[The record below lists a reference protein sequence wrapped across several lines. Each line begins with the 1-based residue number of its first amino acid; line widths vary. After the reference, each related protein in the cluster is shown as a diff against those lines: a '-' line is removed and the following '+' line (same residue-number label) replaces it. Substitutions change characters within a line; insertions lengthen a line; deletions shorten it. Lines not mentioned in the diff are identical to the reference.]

1 MSAAYF
7 ITGTDTDVGK
17 TTVATGLL
25 HAARSAGLSTAAGK
39 PVASGCEVTPKGL
52 RNADAPGAAR
62 RVFGTAELSTGQSG
76 RVRAGHC
83 SASGGARGGRCA
95 DGAVVA

>member
-17 TTVATGLL
+17 TTVAAGLL

-39 PVASGCEVTPKGL
+39 PVASGCEVTP
-52 RNADAPGAAR
+52 RACAMPMPWR
-62 RVFGTAELSTGQSG
+62 CWLS
-76 RVRAGHC
+76 VHC
-83 SASGGARGGRCA
+83 R
-95 DGAVVA
+95 

>member
-17 TTVATGLL
+17 TTVAAGLL
-25 HAARSAGLSTAAGK
+25 HAARVAGLSTAAGK

-52 RNADAPGAAR
+52 RIPTPWRCWPSAR
-62 RVFGTAELSTGQSG
+62 CR
-76 RVRAGHC
+76 
-83 SASGGARGGRCA
+83 
-95 DGAVVA
+95 

>member
-17 TTVATGLL
+17 TTVAAGLL

-52 RNADAPGAAR
+52 LN
-62 RVFGTAELSTGQSG
+62 
-76 RVRAGHC
+76 
-83 SASGGARGGRCA
+83 
-95 DGAVVA
+95 

>member
-17 TTVATGLL
+17 TTVAAGLL

-39 PVASGCEVTPKGL
+39 PVASGCDVTSRACAIPTPW
-52 RNADAPGAAR
+52 RCWPN
-62 RVFGTAELSTGQSG
+62 
-76 RVRAGHC
+76 VRY
-83 SASGGARGGRCA
+83 R
-95 DGAVVA
+95 